1 MMEKLIITVAVCG
14 AEVTRNDTP
23 YIPITPEEIAQQT
36 YEAYLAGASIVHLH
50 VRDENGNPT
59 QNPEIFKKTVRLIR
73 EKCPDIIVQ
82 VSTGGAVWMTPEERL
97 QSLEADPDMATLTT
111 GTVNF
116 GNDVFFN
123 SMPMIEKFALAMK
136 ERGIMPEFEC
146 FDVGHISNAL
156 TLVKKGLVQGHLHFD
171 FVMGVPGGIAA
182 NARNLVT
189 MVDSLPAGATW
200 SVAGIGRHEFAMTVM
215 AIVMGGHVRVGLE
228 DNIYIEKGTLARSNA
243 ELVEKVVRLAKELG
257 RPIAAAKEARQI
269 LHLEERKR

>member
-1 MMEKLIITVAVCG
+1 MDKLIITVAVCG
-14 AEVTRNDTP
+14 AEVTRKDTP

-59 QNPEIFKKTVRLIR
+59 QDPEIFKRTVRLIR
-73 EKCPDIIVQ
+73 KKCPDIIVQ

-116 GNDVFFN
+116 GNDVFYN
-123 SMPMIEKFALAMK
+123 SMPMIEKFASVMK
-136 ERGIMPEFEC
+136 GKGIMPEFEC
-146 FDVGHISNAL
+146 FDLGHINNAMV
-156 TLVKKGLVQGHLHFD
+156 LVKKGLVQGHLHFD

-189 MVDSLPAGATW
+189 MVDSLPPGATW
-200 SVAGIGRHEFAMTVM
+200 SVAGIGRHEFPMAAM

-228 DNIYIEKGTLARSNA
+228 DNIYIEKGVLAKSNA

-257 RPIAAAKEARQI
+257 RPIATAKEAREI
-269 LHLEERKR
+269 LQLGERKR

>member
-1 MMEKLIITVAVCG
+1 MEKLIITVAVCG
-14 AEVTRNDTP
+14 AEVTRKDTP
-23 YIPITPEEIAQQT
+23 YIPITPEEIAHQT

-59 QNPEIFKKTVRLIR
+59 QDPEIFNRTVRLIR

-116 GNDVFFN
+116 GNDVFYN
-123 SMPMIEKFALAMK
+123 SMPMIERFASVMK

-146 FDVGHISNAL
+146 FDLGHINNAMV
-156 TLVKKGLVQGHLHFD
+156 LVKKGLVQGHLHFD

-189 MVDSLPAGATW
+189 MVDSLPPGATW
-200 SVAGIGRHEFAMTVM
+200 SVAGIGRHEFPMAAM

-228 DNIYIEKGTLARSNA
+228 DNIYIEKGVLARSNA

-257 RPIAAAKEARQI
+257 RPVATAKEAREI
-269 LHLEERKR
+269 LQLGERKK

>member
-1 MMEKLIITVAVCG
+1 MDKLIITVAVCG
-14 AEVTRNDTP
+14 AEVTRKDTP

-59 QNPEIFKKTVRLIR
+59 QDPEIFKRTVRLIR
-73 EKCPDIIVQ
+73 QKCPDIIVQ

-116 GNDVFFN
+116 GNDVFYN
-123 SMPMIEKFALAMK
+123 SMPMIEKFASVMK
-136 ERGIMPEFEC
+136 EKGIMPEFEC
-146 FDVGHISNAL
+146 FDLGHINNAMV
-156 TLVKKGLVQGHLHFD
+156 LVKKGLVQGHLHFD

-189 MVDSLPAGATW
+189 MVDSLPPGATW
-200 SVAGIGRHEFAMTVM
+200 SVVGIGRHEFPMAAM

-228 DNIYIEKGTLARSNA
+228 DNIYIEKGALAKSNA
-243 ELVEKVVRLAKELG
+243 ELVEKVVRLARELG
-257 RPIAAAKEARQI
+257 RPIATAKEAREI
-269 LHLEERKR
+269 LQLGERKR

>member
-1 MMEKLIITVAVCG
+1 MDKLIITVAVCG
-14 AEVTRNDTP
+14 AEVTRKDTP

-36 YEAYLAGASIVHLH
+36 YEAYLVGASIVHLH

-59 QNPEIFKKTVRLIR
+59 QDPEIFKRTVRLIR

-116 GNDVFFN
+116 GNDVFYN
-123 SMPMIEKFALAMK
+123 SMPMIEKFASVMK
-136 ERGIMPEFEC
+136 GKGIMPEFEC
-146 FDVGHISNAL
+146 FDLGHINNAMV
-156 TLVKKGLVQGHLHFD
+156 LVKKGLVQGHLHFD

-189 MVDSLPAGATW
+189 MVDSLPPGATW
-200 SVAGIGRHEFAMTVM
+200 SVAGIGRHEFPMAAM

-228 DNIYIEKGTLARSNA
+228 DNIYIEKGVLAKSNA

-257 RPIAAAKEARQI
+257 RPIATAKEAREI
-269 LHLEERKR
+269 LQLGERKR

>member
-1 MMEKLIITVAVCG
+1 MDKLIITVAVCG
-14 AEVTRNDTP
+14 AEVTRKDTP

-36 YEAYLAGASIVHLH
+36 YEAYLVGASIVHLH

-59 QNPEIFKKTVRLIR
+59 QDPEIFKRTVRLIR

-116 GNDVFFN
+116 GNDVFYN
-123 SMPMIEKFALAMK
+123 SMPMIEKFASVMK
-136 ERGIMPEFEC
+136 EKGIMPEFEC
-146 FDVGHISNAL
+146 FDLGHINNAMV
-156 TLVKKGLVQGHLHFD
+156 LVKKGLVQGHLHFD

-189 MVDSLPAGATW
+189 MVDSLPPGATW
-200 SVAGIGRHEFAMTVM
+200 SVAGIGRHEFPVAAM

-228 DNIYIEKGTLARSNA
+228 DNIYIEKGVLAKSNA

-257 RPIAAAKEARQI
+257 RPIATAKEAREI
-269 LHLEERKR
+269 LQLGERKR

>member
-1 MMEKLIITVAVCG
+1 MEKLIITVAVCG
-14 AEVTRNDTP
+14 AEVTRKDTP

-36 YEAYLAGASIVHLH
+36 YDAYLAGASIVHVH

-59 QNPEIFKKTVRLIR
+59 QDPQIFKRTVQLIR
-73 EKCPDIIVQ
+73 QKCPDIIVQ

-116 GNDVFFN
+116 GNEVFFN
-123 SMPMIEKFALAMK
+123 SMPVIEKFALAMK
-136 ERGIMPEFEC
+136 EKGIMPEFEC
-146 FDVGHISNAL
+146 FDLGHINNAL
-156 TLVKKGLVQGHLHFD
+156 TLVKKNLVQGHLHFD

-189 MVDSLPAGATW
+189 MVDSLPVGATW
-200 SVAGIGRHEFAMTVM
+200 SVAGIARHEFAMAAL

-228 DNIYIEKGTLARSNA
+228 DNIYIEKGVLAKSNA

-257 RPIAAAKEARQI
+257 RPIATAKEAREI
-269 LHLEERKR
+269 LQLGERRK

>member
-59 QNPEIFKKTVRLIR
+59 QNPGIFKKTVRLIR
-73 EKCPDIIVQ
+73 EKCPDMIVQ

-123 SMPMIEKFALAMK
+123 SMPMIEKFASAMK
-136 ERGIMPEFEC
+136 EKGIMPEFEC
-146 FDVGHISNAL
+146 FDVGHINNAL

-189 MVDSLPAGATW
+189 MVDSLPTGATW
-200 SVAGIGRHEFAMTVM
+200 SVAGIGRHEFAMAVM

-228 DNIYIEKGTLARSNA
+228 DNIYIEKGVLARSNA

-257 RPIAAAKEARQI
+257 RPIATAKEARQI

>member
-1 MMEKLIITVAVCG
+1 MDKLIITVAVCG
-14 AEVTRNDTP
+14 AEVTRKDTP

-36 YEAYLAGASIVHLH
+36 YEAYLVGASIVHLH

-59 QNPEIFKKTVRLIR
+59 QDPEIFKRTVRLIR

-116 GNDVFFN
+116 GNDVFYN
-123 SMPMIEKFALAMK
+123 SMPMIEKFASVMK
-136 ERGIMPEFEC
+136 GKGIMPEFEC
-146 FDVGHISNAL
+146 FDLGHINNAMV
-156 TLVKKGLVQGHLHFD
+156 LVKKGLVQGHLHFD

-189 MVDSLPAGATW
+189 MVDSLPPGATW
-200 SVAGIGRHEFAMTVM
+200 SVAGIGRHEFPVAAM

-228 DNIYIEKGTLARSNA
+228 DNIYIEKGVLAKSNA

-257 RPIAAAKEARQI
+257 RPIATAKEAREI
-269 LHLEERKR
+269 LQLGERKR

>member
-1 MMEKLIITVAVCG
+1 MEKLIITVAVCG
-14 AEVTRNDTP
+14 AEVTRKDTP

-59 QNPEIFKKTVRLIR
+59 QDPEIFKRTVRLIR
-73 EKCPDIIVQ
+73 EKCPGIIVQ

-116 GNDVFFN
+116 GNDVFYN
-123 SMPMIEKFALAMK
+123 SMPMIEKFASVMK

-146 FDVGHISNAL
+146 FDLGHINNAMV
-156 TLVKKGLVQGHLHFD
+156 LVKKGLVQGHLHFD

-182 NARNLVT
+182 NARNLVA
-189 MVDSLPAGATW
+189 MVDSLPPGATW
-200 SVAGIGRHEFAMTVM
+200 SVAGIGRREFPMAAM

-228 DNIYIEKGTLARSNA
+228 DNIYIEKGVLAKSNA
-243 ELVEKVVRLAKELG
+243 ELVEKVVRLARELG
-257 RPIAAAKEARQI
+257 RPIATAKEAREI
-269 LHLEERKR
+269 LQLGERKR